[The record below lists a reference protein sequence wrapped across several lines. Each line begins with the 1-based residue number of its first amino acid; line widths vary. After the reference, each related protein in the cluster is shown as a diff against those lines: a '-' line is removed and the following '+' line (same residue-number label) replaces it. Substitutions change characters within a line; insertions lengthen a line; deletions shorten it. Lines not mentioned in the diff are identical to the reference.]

1 MNRIDGM
8 NTLGTSRTQ
17 AGSVAGAAD
26 ASRSARGS
34 NSSSEILPGPQDQ
47 VSVSGR
53 SRVMAEATA
62 AVNSARDVRAE
73 KVAALKASI
82 ANGTY
87 SADPMQLATRMLSSL
102 QA

>member
-17 AGSVAGAAD
+17 AGSAAGAAD
-26 ASRSARGS
+26 AAKSTKSP
-34 NSSSEILPGPQDQ
+34 SSSEVLPGPQDK

-53 SRVMAEATA
+53 SRVMADATA

>member
-1 MNRIDGM
+1 MSRIDGM
-8 NTLGTSRTQ
+8 NSLGTSRTQ
-17 AGSVAGAAD
+17 AGAAAGAAD
-26 ASRSARGS
+26 ASRASRSAAGADP
-34 NSSSEILPGPQDQ
+34 LAGPQDKI
-47 VSVSGR
+47 SLSGR
-53 SRVMAEATA
+53 SRVVAEATA
-62 AVNSARDVRAE
+62 AVNSARDVRSE